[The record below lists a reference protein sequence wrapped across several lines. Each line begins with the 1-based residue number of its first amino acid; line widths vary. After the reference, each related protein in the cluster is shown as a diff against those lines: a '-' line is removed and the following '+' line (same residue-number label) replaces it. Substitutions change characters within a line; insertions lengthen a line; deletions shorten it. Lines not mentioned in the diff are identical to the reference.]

1 MRRETQNIL
10 LVLLGGALL
19 KISFTGTY
27 LRYVK
32 PAHQWLLIL
41 AGVVMLVLAA
51 VSIARDLTGRTA
63 TEPLPDTDTASADG
77 THAHD
82 VDADTPHAETSRA
95 AGVRLGGMDA
105 GTARVRGADVDTA
118 QAGLARADGVDVD
131 TAQTDA
137 ARADVAQTDVARADV
152 ARAGG
157 ADVGTAHAGTA
168 RVGGVGV
175 DTAQADTARGGGA
188 HANVA
193 SASHTDVVHADVTG
207 ADVPQAAGLSEGARA
222 DVAGMDVAQVGGA
235 SGDRSGSARA
245 DAGPAEEVRAEVEDE
260 VVARADVV
268 CADVTRADVVHVV
281 IRDAEVVGADGD
293 HVGASSGATAGG
305 AGAGVRAD
313 VGSGDAHAD
322 HDDGAHDAH
331 GHDDHVHST
340 RSAWLLALPVFAVF
354 LVAPPALGA
363 DSVQRAADTAPRVAA
378 ASEDDGS
385 SLYPP
390 LPEDDVLAL
399 QLTEFVE
406 RAAWDSADSL
416 DDRRIRLTGFVVH
429 EGDGGYLAR
438 MAIGCCAADAYP
450 VKVQLTGA
458 DLAGHPDDSWIEVVV
473 ELVPD
478 TATKANEYVP
488 SATVHA
494 LRPVPEPK
502 DPYEH

>member
-1 MRRETQNIL
+1 VRRETQNIL

-41 AGVVMLVLAA
+41 AGVVMLVLAV
-51 VSIARDLTGRTA
+51 VSIARDLTGHAT
-63 TEPLPDTDTASADG
+63 TEPTPPPDTDTAHADG
-77 THAHD
+77 THPHTHD
-82 VDADTPHAETSRA
+82 VDADTLRAETSRA
-95 AGVRLGGMDA
+95 AGVRLGGVDA
-105 GTARVRGADVDTA
+105 DM
-118 QAGLARADGVDVD
+118 
-131 TAQTDA
+131 
-137 ARADVAQTDVARADV
+137 
-152 ARAGG
+152 
-157 ADVGTAHAGTA
+157 AHAGPA

-188 HANVA
+188 HANDA

-207 ADVPQAAGLSEGARA
+207 ADAPQAAVPSEVVRA
-222 DVAGMDVAQVGGA
+222 DVAGVDVARPGGA
-235 SGDRSGSARA
+235 NGDRSDSARA
-245 DAGPAEEVRAEVEDE
+245 DAGPADEARAEVADE
-260 VVARADVV
+260 APTSVARADVV
-268 CADVTRADVVHVV
+268 CADTTRADVVRVV
-281 IRDAEVVGADGD
+281 IGDAEVDGADAD
-293 HVGASSGATAGG
+293 HVGALPGATTRA
-305 AGAGVRAD
+305 AGADVRPD
-313 VGSGDAHAD
+313 DAHAD
-322 HDDGAHDAH
+322 HDDGAYDAH
-331 GHDDHVHST
+331 DHDDHVHST

-390 LPEDDVLAL
+390 LPKDDVLAL